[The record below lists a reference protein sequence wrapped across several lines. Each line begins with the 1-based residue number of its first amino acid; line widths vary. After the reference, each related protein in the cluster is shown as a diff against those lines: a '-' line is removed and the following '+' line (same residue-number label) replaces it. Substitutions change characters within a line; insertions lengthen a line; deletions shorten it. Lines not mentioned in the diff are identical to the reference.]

1 MKPLKKIA
9 LATDFSDSSNRAE
22 ELAISLRDRLGA
34 ELHLI
39 HVFDPTSFEM
49 PAPYYFMPGAD
60 SWLNDR
66 MIALKTKGEAH
77 LTEHGQKIGS
87 CVTHLL
93 EGKPGKEIVAYLAA
107 NDIDLVVMGSHGHS
121 GLERLV
127 MGSVTEYVLHHSK
140 VPVLTTRL

>member
-1 MKPLKKIA
+1 MKPLKRIA

-22 ELAISLRDRLGA
+22 ELAIALRDPLQA

-60 SWLNDR
+60 TWLSDR
-66 MIALKTKGEAH
+66 LITLKTKGEEH
-77 LTEHGQKIGS
+77 LMEHGKKIGS
-87 CVTHLL
+87 CVAKLL

-107 NDIDLVVMGSHGHS
+107 NDIDLVVMGSHGNS

-140 VPVLTTRL
+140 VPVLTARV